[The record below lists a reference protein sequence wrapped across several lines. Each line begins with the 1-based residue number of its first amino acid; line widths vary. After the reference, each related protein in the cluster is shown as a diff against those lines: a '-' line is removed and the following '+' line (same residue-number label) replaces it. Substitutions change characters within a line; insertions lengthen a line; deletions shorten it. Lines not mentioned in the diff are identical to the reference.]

1 MKTLDIAAFAEI
13 TRRVIAR
20 DGFDGYL
27 PTVCVPARKH
37 ISVLESIPPEKLDH
51 VREIA
56 ISWAEKKAKPDEE
69 YFLAY
74 KEGADSFRW
83 SIILA
88 AAQKSGCFR
97 LTPHSNEN
105 IAEQAHFRQPRDSAF
120 VSC

>member
-56 ISWAEKKAKPDEE
+56 IAWAEKKAKPDEE

-74 KEGADSFRW
+74 KEGADSFRVVHHF
-83 SIILA
+83 
-88 AAQKSGCFR
+88 SGGAEER
-97 LTPHSNEN
+97 LFS
-105 IAEQAHFRQPRDSAF
+105 AHTTLE
-120 VSC
+120 